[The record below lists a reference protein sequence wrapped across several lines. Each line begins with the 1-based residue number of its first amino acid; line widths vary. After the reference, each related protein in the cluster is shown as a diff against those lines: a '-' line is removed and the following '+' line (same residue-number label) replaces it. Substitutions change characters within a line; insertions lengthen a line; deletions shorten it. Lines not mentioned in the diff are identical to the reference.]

1 VVQRK
6 DDDNEII
13 SYWYRSTVG
22 QKKIGVQMGCR
33 VQKSAMCAGAKQKI
47 VRERASANAGCRMC
61 REKVQEC
68 RKNAIESMIDEN
80 DDRRVLL
87 YDCVKNAG
95 PQKEI

>member
-1 VVQRK
+1 MKSSHTGTDQP
-6 DDDNEII
+6 
-13 SYWYRSTVG
+13 WG
-22 QKKIGVQMGCR
+22 KKNWGAEGCR